1 MSKNITLNI
10 NNAKET
16 LESVKFQTASG
27 QALRIP
33 AQADVN
39 YQLIDDLTQFGPEN
53 IMTKRV
59 GDNLVVAF
67 EGSTIDNP
75 DLILEG
81 YYADATGASKSS
93 LLIGQHENGNVYP

>member
-53 IMTKRV
+53 IMTNAWAIIWWWRLKA
-59 GDNLVVAF
+59 LP
-67 EGSTIDNP
+67 SITP
-75 DLILEG
+75 
-81 YYADATGASKSS
+81 T
-93 LLIGQHENGNVYP
+93 

>member
-10 NNAKET
+10 NNAKDT

-39 YQLIDDLTQFGPEN
+39 
-53 IMTKRV
+53 
-59 GDNLVVAF
+59 
-67 EGSTIDNP
+67 
-75 DLILEG
+75 
-81 YYADATGASKSS
+81 
-93 LLIGQHENGNVYP
+93 